1 MGLQRVRQDWNY
13 LASIYHLSV
22 CARSLTCVWLFV
34 NPWTVAQQASL
45 SMGFP
50 RQEYWKISSSRGSS
64 WLKEGTHVSWV
75 SCIGRWILYHCTTWE
90 ALDLSIKYHLSIIS
104 YWFCFSRKCWLVY
117 THTLSLSYMFILL
130 FHSNSSIHFSE
141 FFQNPHYLS
150 ILWWP

>member
-1 MGLQRVRQDWNY
+1 MGFPGGSDSKKSACNAGDPGSILGPGSSFGEGNITHSSILAWRISWPEKPGELQSMGLQRVRQDWNY

-90 ALDLSIKYHLSIIS
+90 ALNLSIK
-104 YWFCFSRKCWLVY
+104 
-117 THTLSLSYMFILL
+117 
-130 FHSNSSIHFSE
+130 
-141 FFQNPHYLS
+141 
-150 ILWWP
+150 